1 MLMFRLNRQLFFIAF
16 LITTLLGGC
25 NRRMAFK
32 SGNYGEQHRPQW
44 HFSPPQKWMND
55 PNGMFYYDGT
65 YHLFYQH
72 YPEASV
78 WGPMHWGHAVSKD
91 LVHWEN
97 LPIAIY
103 PDSLGYIF
111 SGSAVVDWKNSSGLG
126 SISNPPIIAIYT
138 IHDMVAQKA
147 GNPDCESQGISFSL
161 DKGKTW
167 TKYSKNPVLRNPGNI
182 PDFRDPKVSWD
193 KRSSQW
199 VMTLAA
205 GDAISF
211 WRSTNL
217 IDWEHLSD
225 FGKELG
231 AHGGVWEC
239 PDLFQMKVEGTDDL
253 KWVLV
258 VNLNPGA
265 PNGGSGT
272 QYFVGEFDGKQFI
285 PDASFLPSVPKGTG
299 VWLDYGRDNYAGVT
313 WSDIP
318 NSDGRRILIGWM
330 SNWDYSNI
338 VPTEAWRNAATLP
351 RSLTLHKTKQ
361 GYRVFSNPVEELKS
375 IRGKETSWS
384 FSDIKSGQIEM
395 LKLPFSPSQSEWE
408 LELELPEGGVGKY
421 WIALFN
427 ELGEQYRIG
436 YDAGSKQLFSDRT
449 KSGANHFS
457 DRFAQNLHVSP
468 LEIKGGKLRLH
479 LLFDV
484 ASMEA
489 FAEGGA
495 VVMTELFFPTSPFT
509 SARIMAEGGD
519 LKYAK
524 GKTWHLKRVWP

>member
-1 MLMFRLNRQLFFIAF
+1 MFKQNCQLLLTALVIA
-16 LITTLLGGC
+16 LVLGGC
-25 NRRMAFK
+25 NRRMAVK
-32 SGNYGEQHRPQW
+32 PGTYGEQHRPQW

-55 PNGMFYYDGT
+55 PNGMFFYEGN

-111 SGSAVVDWKNSSGLG
+111 SGSAVVDRQNSSGLG
-126 SISNPPIIAIYT
+126 SLENPPIVAVYT

-147 GNPDCESQGISFSL
+147 GRLDCESQGIAFSL

-167 TKYSKNPVLRNPGNI
+167 TKYGKNPVLPNPGNI

-193 KRSSQW
+193 PRNSNW
-199 VMTLAA
+199 IMALAA
-205 GDAISF
+205 GDVISF
-211 WRSTNL
+211 WSSKNL
-217 IDWEHLSD
+217 ISWEHLSD
-225 FGKELG
+225 FGKGLG

-239 PDLFQMKVEGTDDL
+239 PDLFRMKVEGTNEH

-258 VNLNPGA
+258 VNLNPGG

-272 QYFVGEFDGKQFI
+272 QYFVGEFNGRQFI
-285 PDASFLPSVPKGTG
+285 PDASFLSSISKGAG

-318 NSDGRRILIGWM
+318 ESDGRRILIGWM
-330 SNWDYSNI
+330 SNWDYSNV
-338 VPTEAWRNAATLP
+338 VPTETWRNAATLP

-361 GYRVFSNPVEELKS
+361 GYRVFSNPIKELQS
-375 IRGKETSWS
+375 IRGKEASWS
-384 FSDIKSGQIEM
+384 FSGLKSGQFVTP
-395 LKLPFSPSQSEWE
+395 KLPFSPSQSEWD
-408 LELELPEGGVGKY
+408 LELELPEGSVGKY
-421 WIALFN
+421 WIELFN
-427 ELGEQYRIG
+427 DFGERYRIG
-436 YDAGSKQLFSDRT
+436 YDAGSKQLLSDRT
-449 KSGANHFS
+449 KSGPNQFS
-457 DRFAQNLHVSP
+457 DRFARSIHAAP
-468 LEIKGGKLRLH
+468 LSLSGSKLRLH

-484 ASMEA
+484 ASVEV
-489 FAEGGA
+489 FAEEGST
-495 VVMTELFFPTSPFT
+495 VMTELFFPTRPFT
-509 SARIMAEGGD
+509 SAKLVTEGGD
-519 LKYAK
+519 LLSAK
-524 GKTWHLKRVWP
+524 GRTWHLKRVWPK